1 MEISEQVITIFDD
14 IGERLGIA
22 IDWSQENV
30 LPYLQ
35 ELFEKYINF
44 EIASSIMW
52 IALFSLGTAVFSV
65 LGFIIFRHF
74 DKTKDEWA
82 LGLGT
87 AMVFC
92 AVFFFIA
99 LIVGLFVQVY
109 DIITCLTFPEKMII
123 DAFLKPME

>member
-44 EIASSIMW
+44 EIASSIMR

-82 LGLGT
+82 LLLYKEG
-87 AMVFC
+87 
-92 AVFFFIA
+92 
-99 LIVGLFVQVY
+99 
-109 DIITCLTFPEKMII
+109 P
-123 DAFLKPME
+123 

>member
-35 ELFEKYINF
+35 ELFEKYINY

-52 IALFSLGTAVFSV
+52 IVLFALGTAVFSV
-65 LGFIIFRHF
+65 LGFITLKHF
-74 DKTKDEWA
+74 GKTDDEWA
-82 LGLGT
+82 LWLGVLI
-87 AMVFC
+87 ACC
-92 AVFFFIA
+92 AVCFFIA
-99 LIVGLFVQVY
+99 LIIGLFVQVY

-123 DAFLKPME
+123 DALLRPVE

>member
-52 IALFSLGTAVFSV
+52 IALFALGTAVFSV

-82 LGLGT
+82 LWLGT

-123 DAFLKPME
+123 DAFLKPVE